1 MAQPQGEAVGY
12 YNNEPQPGYQ
22 PQQPQEVK
30 TGFAPPTYGQDF
42 NMTQD
47 NKQTFEQTFK
57 VEKPKLNDLWA
68 GILVGGQDLIFPPDP
83 SLTAFLSA
91 HPCLSRIC
99 RGFRLNHRLLLDAS
113 IILRR
118 RYLQW
123 RK

>member
-12 YNNEPQPGYQ
+12 YNEPQPGYQ

-42 NMTQD
+42 NTTQD

-68 GILVGGQDLIFPPDP
+68 GILVGGQDPIFPPDP
-83 SLTAFLSA
+83 SLTAFLPA
-91 HPCLSRIC
+91 HTCLSRIC
-99 RGFRLNHRLLLDAS
+99 RGFRLNHTLLLDAP
-113 IILRR
+113 IILRW